1 MAKFTNKKEQVFD
14 LQLTSYAR
22 YLMSIGKFKPAYYS
36 FYDDNVLYDK
46 KYANSSSANEEQNDV
61 NTRIK
66 DNTQYLESLVLFR
79 DTEDTFN
86 RSNDSSIDYYDLMEV
101 PALRQT
107 PAADIFKFDSAI
119 GDAFLDGPVQT
130 APAWRAFALQSY
142 IKDSAGRDTLND
154 TKIPQVN
161 VEARYSKEVIQN
173 NLFSQNNNLRDSL
186 VGVDVFDDGNSIQLV
201 SNDPVFY
208 VEELNTEL
216 LTKNFDIEV
225 FLIHSA
231 STTKSE
237 DQQTLERKFFR
248 DKVNNVQNGFLV
260 ANAPY
265 IEEVSEITKNSVEYY
280 FDVLLDQNIDRDL
293 ACKGK
298 SKFDKTSYYID
309 LDFDCDTPDDEAV
322 FYDIYGSVLREP
334 EICDPEPD
342 LCQD

>member
-14 LQLTSYAR
+14 LQLTSYAK
-22 YLMSIGKFKPAYYS
+22 YLMSIGKFKPAYYA

-46 KYANSSSANEEQNDV
+46 RYAFSSATEIQSDV
-61 NTRIK
+61 DKRVK
-66 DNTQYLESLVLFR
+66 DETQYLGSLVLFR

-86 RSNDSSIDYYDLMEV
+86 RNTDPSVDYYDLMEV
-101 PALRQT
+101 PFQT
-107 PAADIFKFDSAI
+107 SIPEPDVFRLESAI
-119 GDAFLDGPVQT
+119 GDAFLDGPAQT

-142 IKDSAGRDTLND
+142 IKNSAGFDILND

-173 NLFSQNNNLRDSL
+173 NLFSQNDSLRDSL
-186 VGVDVFDDGNSIQLV
+186 VGVDVFDDGNAIQLA

-208 VEELNTEL
+208 IEELNTEL
-216 LTKNFDIEV
+216 LTKNFDVEV

-231 STTKSE
+231 STTKNE
-237 DQQTLERKFFR
+237 DQQILERKYFR
-248 DKVNNVQNGFLV
+248 DRINNVQDGFLV

-265 IEEVSEITKNSVEYY
+265 TEQISEITTDSVEYY
-280 FDVLLDQNIDRDL
+280 FDVLFDQNIDRDL
-293 ACKGK
+293 ACKGR

-309 LDFDCDTPDDEAV
+309 LDFDCETPDDEAV
-322 FYDIYGSVLREP
+322 YYDIYGTALRDP

-342 LCQD
+342 VCLD